1 MRCSTKGLGLPV
13 VVLIAGCLAA
23 GCGSAAQSA
32 ISNLPSRT
40 ATISA
45 TPGLTSTAAP
55 GVTSTETATATATAT
70 STATATATV
79 TATATPSTPVTT
91 PAAITSPT
99 AATGSGSG
107 TSLVWLWILLG
118 VAVLAGLIMWIVRSA
133 RHRSAATA
141 EGRSRLIDA
150 YAEGSALHDAM
161 SVAEAPGEF
170 ASGNAGA
177 RWADIQ
183 RRADDLTQTLYSLR
197 ETVPDDLGRARIED
211 TLTSLQAVR
220 SAMDAE
226 RIPGG
231 ADPRQA
237 EVVRNRLYSF
247 EMSLRALRAGD
258 QEYH

>member
-23 GCGSAAQSA
+23 GCGSTAQSA

-45 TPGLTSTAAP
+45 TPGLSSTAAP
-55 GVTSTETATATATAT
+55 GVTSTETATATAT
-70 STATATATV
+70 STATATV

-118 VAVLAGLIMWIVRSA
+118 VAVLAGLITWIARSA

-141 EGRSRLIDA
+141 DGRSRLIDA

-197 ETVPDDLGRARIED
+197 ETVPDDAGRARIED

-226 RIPGG
+226 RTPGG